1 MVRCQPGFCGVG
13 AYRGVNRRGSD
24 IERELEYISDVNMFF
39 QVVLN
44 SLPDYFDVSVYGED
58 FSFA

>member
-1 MVRCQPGFCGVG
+1 M

>member
-1 MVRCQPGFCGVG
+1 M
-13 AYRGVNRRGSD
+13 NRRGSD

-44 SLPDYFDVSVYGED
+44 SLHDYFDESVYGED

>member
-1 MVRCQPGFCGVG
+1 M
-13 AYRGVNRRGSD
+13 NRRGSE
-24 IERELEYISDVNMFF
+24 IEEELEYKYISDVIMFF